1 MAVRWRRRREGEA
14 VERAAPLD
22 GELAGA
28 ASRRA
33 SEAAA
38 AGGREEEEE
47 EEEERQAGF
56 RSRRHFAAAA

>member
-14 VERAAPLD
+14 VERATPLD

-47 EEEERQAGF
+47 EERQAGF

>member
-47 EEEERQAGF
+47 RQAGF